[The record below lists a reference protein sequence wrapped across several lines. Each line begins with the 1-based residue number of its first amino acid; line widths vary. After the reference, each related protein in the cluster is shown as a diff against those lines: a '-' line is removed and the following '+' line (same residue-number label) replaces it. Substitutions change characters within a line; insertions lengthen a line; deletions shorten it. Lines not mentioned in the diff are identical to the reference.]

1 MMEPNGDRNASDDG
15 LLPKYHQI
23 YLVLSQ
29 QIRDGEY
36 CENVPIP
43 GEMELGRQFG
53 VSRITIRKALERLER
68 EGAILRHRGRGT
80 FVRPMPDPAHVA
92 ASLSGSIENLIAMGL
107 KTQVRVISFAYVPAP
122 SDVVAALRLAPRATV
137 QRAIRVRSHDG
148 IPFSHLTTYVPE
160 DLGRAFGEK
169 DMEATPLLLLLE
181 RAGVRIRGAEQRIT
195 AKLATP
201 DVAHHLQV
209 EPGEPLLSI
218 TRLVEDEGGRAVELI
233 HGLYRPDT
241 YEHRMSF
248 DRINT
253 ADRRIWK
260 T

>member
-1 MMEPNGDRNASDDG
+1 MQPRADRQAADDG

-36 CENVPIP
+36 SDAVPIP
-43 GEMELGRQFG
+43 GEVELGRQFG

-68 EGAILRHRGRGT
+68 EGAIHRHRGRGT
-80 FVRPMPDPAHVA
+80 FVSRTDGDGPLA

-107 KTQVRVISFAYVPAP
+107 ETEVRLLSLAHVPA
-122 SDVVAALRLAPRATV
+122 SAEVAAALGIAQRAPV
-137 QRAIRVRSHDG
+137 QRAVRVRSHQG
-148 IPFSHLTTYVPE
+148 VPFSFLTTHVPE

-169 DMEATPLLLLLE
+169 DLETTPLLLLLE
-181 RAGVRIRGAEQRIT
+181 RAGVCIKGAEQRIT

-201 DVAHHLQV
+201 AVAGHLQV
-209 EPGEPLLSI
+209 EPGVPLLSI
-218 TRLVEDEGGRAVELI
+218 TRTVADESDRVVELI

-241 YEHRMSF
+241 YEHRMRV
-248 DRINT
+248 DRIKRDD
-253 ADRRIWK
+253 APLWRA
-260 T
+260 